1 MNINENT
8 DLIGFIAWLICSC
21 NLGQKQI
28 LLYHHNSD
36 IQVLQIDIFFFY
48 YIVLVI
54 FFYQLL
60 YDSIFFPVCKIK
72 LEILKAICDRLL
84 SVEIKRKADHK

>member
-8 DLIGFIAWLICSC
+8 DLIGFIVWLICSC

-60 YDSIFFPVCKIK
+60 YDSIFFLKSYYG
-72 LEILKAICDRLL
+72 ILSSASLL
-84 SVEIKRKADHK
+84 TLPL